1 MTQGAPGNPGG
12 PEESYGP
19 PFKGQPMDGWGD
31 TERKSYWA
39 FQEAMTESYLRVAYI
54 KLGSDADA
62 EEAVDKAL
70 DYILANWQRML
81 GMEHLHKY
89 AWTVLNSRIF
99 DQQRARRRRPEPA
112 DVAAFEAFLNESD
125 GFLTRGAD
133 AFEYLAGTIHFY
145 TAVRRL
151 SERQRDAVILYYGL
165 DYSTRDTAL
174 VMGVEEGT
182 VRSQLRLARAR
193 LLHLLGA
200 PTNSPNEDGKVRA

>member
-1 MTQGAPGNPGG
+1 MTHGTPTNGGG
-12 PEESYGP
+12 PEDSFGRR
-19 PFKGQPMDGWGD
+19 FKSQSMDGWGE

-39 FQEAMTESYLRVAYI
+39 FQEAMTESYLQVAYI

-62 EEAVDKAL
+62 EEAVIKAF

-81 GMEHLHKY
+81 GMEYLNKY
-89 AWTVLNSRIF
+89 AWTVLNRRII

-112 DVAAFEAFLNESD
+112 DVAPFEAVLSESD
-125 GFLTRGAD
+125 GFLTKGSD
-133 AFEYLAGTIHFY
+133 AFDYLLGTIHFY

-174 VMGVEEGT
+174 VMGVEEAT
-182 VRSQLRLARAR
+182 VRSQLSQARAR
-193 LLHLLGA
+193 LLRFLGA
-200 PTNSPNEDGKVRA
+200 PTNPPIEDGKVRE